1 MNEFYIA
8 YKIALDS
15 NFARESDFARQ
26 GKIDGES
33 DFTREG
39 KFTTDIDFAR
49 HGKDASLIENT

>member
-33 DFTREG
+33 EFTRRG
-39 KFTTDIDFAR
+39 KNARDIDFA
-49 HGKDASLIENT
+49 